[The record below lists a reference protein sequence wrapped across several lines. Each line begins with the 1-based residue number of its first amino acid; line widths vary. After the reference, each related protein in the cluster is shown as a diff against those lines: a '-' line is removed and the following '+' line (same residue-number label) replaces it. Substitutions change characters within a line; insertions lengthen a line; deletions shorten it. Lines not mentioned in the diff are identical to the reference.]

1 MDDVKLA
8 AIVDAIVREL
18 QASGAVKTN
27 GSDSAAVSS
36 SLSAP
41 SAVPVKSRTAA
52 STANLSL
59 DLPDPTLRE
68 HRYRAR
74 VKNPKDANGLRALMD
89 STTARIGVGRAGPR
103 YSTASLLLFQGDH
116 AVTQDALYRDVDQTL
131 LDQFNLFTV
140 QTKITGGKQ
149 EYLLRPDLG
158 RLLND
163 DAKRIINE
171 KCQKNVNIQL
181 CVGDGLSAAAIEANL
196 RQIFPVIKQGVQNA
210 GLTFGTPFFIKYA
223 RVGVMNDVGELI
235 KPDVVILL
243 IGERPPVMTLEER
256 VHGVGGSDQVA
267 QRLSAIGPAGPAP
280 GAVAIVERI
289 QAPLDARGE
298 VECVQPEDSDEN
310 VSILARLASD
320 RLRGAIVE
328 DLHVARVERGE
339 NGRGLRC
346 GAARVGSPR
355 VGAGQ
360 QHERR
365 EPQSHEQRCARSMTR
380 HNSLLLSSPDPRH
393 SLVRKVV

>member
-1 MDDVKLA
+1 MDDAKLA

-18 QASGAVKTN
+18 QATGAVRPS
-27 GSDSAAVSS
+27 GSDSGNGSSSVSS
-36 SLSAP
+36 NLSAP
-41 SAVPVKSRTAA
+41 SAVPIKPRTAT
-52 STANLSL
+52 STANLNI
-59 DLPDPTLRE
+59 DLPDPTLPE
-68 HRYRAR
+68 SRYQPR
-74 VKNPKDANGLRALMD
+74 VKNPKDASGVKALVE

-116 AVTQDALYRDVDQTL
+116 AITQDALYRDVDQKL

-196 RQIFPVIKQGVQNA
+196 RQIFPVIKQGAQNA

-223 RVGVMNDVGELI
+223 RVGVMNDIGELI

-243 IGERPPVMTLEER
+243 IGERPGLGRAESMSAYMGYKPKYGDTDADRDVVCNIFEGGGTNPLEAGAFVVQLAQNMR
-256 VHGVGGSDQVA
+256 KSQASGVK
-267 QRLSAIGPAGPAP
+267 LK
-280 GAVAIVERI
+280 
-289 QAPLDARGE
+289 
-298 VECVQPEDSDEN
+298 
-310 VSILARLASD
+310 LAKS
-320 RLRGAIVE
+320 
-328 DLHVARVERGE
+328 
-339 NGRGLRC
+339 
-346 GAARVGSPR
+346 
-355 VGAGQ
+355 
-360 QHERR
+360 
-365 EPQSHEQRCARSMTR
+365 
-380 HNSLLLSSPDPRH
+380 
-393 SLVRKVV
+393 

>member
-1 MDDVKLA
+1 MDDAKLA

-27 GSDSAAVSS
+27 GSDSTGSASVSS
-36 SLSAP
+36 TLSAP
-41 SAVPVKSRTAA
+41 STVPVRSRTAT
-52 STANLSL
+52 STADLNI
-59 DLPDPTLRE
+59 DLPDPTLNE
-68 HRYRAR
+68 YRYKAR
-74 VKNPKDANGLRALMD
+74 VKNPKDANGVRALMD

-116 AVTQDALYRDVDQTL
+116 AVTQDALYRDVDQKL

-196 RQIFPVIKQGVQNA
+196 RQIFPVIKQGAQNA

-243 IGERPPVMTLEER
+243 IGERPGLGRAESM
-256 VHGVGGSDQVA
+256 
-267 QRLSAIGPAGPAP
+267 SAYMGYKPKYGDT
-280 GAVAIVERI
+280 
-289 QAPLDARGE
+289 DA
-298 VECVQPEDSDEN
+298 
-310 VSILARLASD
+310 D
-320 RLRGAIVE
+320 RDVVCNIF
-328 DLHVARVERGE
+328 E
-339 NGRGLRC
+339 NGGTNPLEA
-346 GAARVGSPR
+346 GAFVVQLA
-355 VGAGQ
+355 Q
-360 QHERR
+360 N
-365 EPQSHEQRCARSMTR
+365 M
-380 HNSLLLSSPDPRH
+380 
-393 SLVRKVV
+393 RKSQASGVKLKLAK

>member
-1 MDDVKLA
+1 MDDAKLA

-18 QASGAVKTN
+18 QATGAVKTPDAGN
-27 GSDSAAVSS
+27 GSSAVSS
-36 SLSAP
+36 TLLAAST
-41 SAVPVKSRTAA
+41 VPVKPRTAT
-52 STANLSL
+52 STANLSI
-59 DLPDPTLRE
+59 DLPDPTLPE
-68 HRYRAR
+68 FRYKPR
-74 VKNPKDANGLRALMD
+74 VKNPKDANGVKALVE

-116 AVTQDALYRDVDQTL
+116 AVTQDALYRDVDQKL

-223 RVGVMNDVGELI
+223 RVGVMNDIGELI

-243 IGERPPVMTLEER
+243 IGERPGLGRAESMSAYMGYKPKYGDTDADRDVVCNIFEGGGTNPLEAGAFVVQLAQNMR
-256 VHGVGGSDQVA
+256 KSQASGVK
-267 QRLSAIGPAGPAP
+267 LK
-280 GAVAIVERI
+280 
-289 QAPLDARGE
+289 
-298 VECVQPEDSDEN
+298 
-310 VSILARLASD
+310 LA
-320 RLRGAIVE
+320 
-328 DLHVARVERGE
+328 
-339 NGRGLRC
+339 
-346 GAARVGSPR
+346 
-355 VGAGQ
+355 
-360 QHERR
+360 
-365 EPQSHEQRCARSMTR
+365 
-380 HNSLLLSSPDPRH
+380 
-393 SLVRKVV
+393 K